1 MAAVPQRVL
10 NWLYSVLTSEYQDV
24 NRTYN
29 DVAQTLSHY
38 SSLSPRTDVYT
49 YETGQP
55 ALLVVLSGTL
65 PVNFRGT
72 TYRFPL
78 SIWVPH
84 AYPREAPM
92 VYVTPTGEIVV
103 RPGQHVGGDG
113 RCYHPYLANWAEF
126 WSRSTI
132 LDLLAVLRDVFAKE
146 PPVVSKQPPPQTP
159 QIRQEMAPP
168 PPVPP
173 LPPELGSSLP
183 PKPPGGP
190 VHAVGLAAPPPPPPP
205 PKPHETPEREKLQP
219 PVSTSGPARGTVPPP
234 IPEKPRIQYDA
245 TSAAYQ
251 NGYAQ
256 PTNMLPIRTTS
267 LRNPGGPPPTIP
279 SSTQQAQKQNRP
291 FSMASP
297 RSPSGQWPQ
306 LFPAVQQPR
315 RQESTRYGNPQT
327 APLSPPGGLNITHQQ
342 PPAPV
347 FQVQLPSVQQQ
358 LPQRRVP
365 PSEDLLSSDLRLPL
379 PQQNLSFT
387 VPPPPIPPNPEKDYL
402 LHQIGLQL
410 RTLRQQSLAQ
420 TNSSLPAL
428 RAQHNAL
435 INTQHLLL
443 AELNELKS
451 LDNSLASNERILQ
464 DSARKADEVIASA
477 AGREVPGV
485 DEVLVAPTV
494 VGGQLYEL
502 VCEERAVGDAMFVL
516 GRALGRER
524 IGVDVFLK
532 QTRSLA
538 REQFLRKALIKKIA
552 RGMNLIEDISRR

>member
-84 AYPREAPM
+84 AYPREAPV

-146 PPVVSKQPPPQTP
+146 PPVVSKQQPTPAPQEVPRPPP
-159 QIRQEMAPP
+159 I
-168 PPVPP
+168 PP
-173 LPPELGSSLP
+173 LPPELGSPHPPRLP
-183 PKPPGGP
+183 GELVPTVGP
-190 VHAVGLAAPPPPPPP
+190 AMPVPPPP
-205 PKPHETPEREKLQP
+205 PKPHETLEREKSQP
-219 PVSTSGPARGTVPPP
+219 SASTLGPARGAAPPP
-234 IPEKPRIQYDA
+234 VPERPRNQYGA
-245 TSAAYQ
+245 PIAAYQ
-251 NGYAQ
+251 NGFAQ
-256 PTNMLPIRTTS
+256 PTNMLPVRASS
-267 LRNPGGPPPTIP
+267 LRNPGGPPPSTP
-279 SSTQQAQKQNRP
+279 SSTQQVQQRSRP
-291 FSMASP
+291 YSVVSP
-297 RSPSGQWPQ
+297 RGSEGQWLQP
-306 LFPAVQQPR
+306 LPAVQQLPQQASMGYR
-315 RQESTRYGNPQT
+315 GSST
-327 APLSPPGGLNITHQQ
+327 ALSPATGGLNITYQQ

-347 FQVQLPSVQQQ
+347 FHAQLPPIQQQ
-358 LPQRRVP
+358 PPRPKPVP
-365 PSEDLLSSDLRLPL
+365 PSEDLLSSDLSLPL
-379 PQQNLSFT
+379 PQQNPTFT

-402 LHQIGLQL
+402 LHQVGLQL

-428 RAQHNAL
+428 RTQHIALTNAH
-435 INTQHLLL
+435 HLLL
-443 AELNELKS
+443 TELNELKS
-451 LDNSLASNERILQ
+451 LDSALASNERILQ
-464 DSARKADEVIASA
+464 DSMRKADEVIASA
-477 AGREVPGV
+477 AGREVPSV

-516 GRALGRER
+516 GRALERER

-532 QTRSLA
+532 LTRSLA
-538 REQFLRKALIKKIA
+538 REQFLKKALIKKIA
-552 RGMNLIEDISRR
+552 RGMNLIEDIPRR